1 MAMLVRHVM
10 TENPK
15 ALSPERTAG
24 DAAGLMAQFDFGA
37 VPVVQGDNVLGIVT
51 DRDLVI
57 RVMAKRKDPN
67 AVTLGEIVTSSVTT
81 ISPDMDLRDAR
92 GVMEREKIRRLP
104 VVKDGSLVGIL
115 SLGDVAVALA
125 SKREIGE
132 ALEEISESPS
142 TQETNRGPAIGTPR
156 EARTQ
161 HARGLSA

>member
-10 TENPK
+10 TEEPK

-37 VPVVQGDNVLGIVT
+37 VPVVEGDDVLGIVT
-51 DRDLVI
+51 DRDLVV
-57 RVMAKRKDPN
+57 RVMAKRQDPN
-67 AVTLGEIVTSSVTT
+67 TVRLGDIVTSSVTT
-81 ISPDMDLRDAR
+81 VSPDADLKDAR

-115 SLGDVAVALA
+115 SLGDIAVALS

-132 ALEEISESPS
+132 TLDEISQSPS
-142 TQETNRGPAIGTPR
+142 TQEQNRGPAVGTPK
-156 EARTQ
+156 EAHPQRT
-161 HARGLSA
+161 RGLSA